1 MAVEETTTESWGSRL
16 GGSIKGVL
24 AGAVLFIAG
33 IPLLFWNE
41 GRTVKTTQALEEG
54 AANCTVVPTADTVD
68 AANEGKLIHITGTAA
83 TEDVLTDE
91 LFGGISMKGMRLSRK
106 VEYYQWV
113 EDSKSETKKNT
124 GGSTTTTTTYTYSK
138 KWVSSPE
145 DSSEFK
151 EAGHENTIHFAD
163 AEDTTMYAQQAAL
176 GAFALTPSQIQSIS
190 GQENVKL
197 EGVQWPDALKGRT
210 TVSGNTLYIGRP
222 VNPMQAAIA
231 EKGAAPQL
239 PVEQGYLQIENEP
252 GKNLL
257 AVQDGENVYVQ
268 SSMGDLYL
276 LGTDEDGTPMVQL
289 RNGSLRNVTGEAEMT
304 GPAPTFPYPIPASI
318 QVERLGECPVVCI
331 GTYAYVRT
339 SDNRLLCIKPYQDYF
354 VVTDNGVMRKAD
366 IMLAPVTLSDKGT
379 ADPAAPQVGDVRI
392 TWTYVGP
399 QKPVSV
405 VAVQT
410 GNTFAPYVSKS
421 SGYKVDLLETG
432 IKTKEEMFQN
442 AENANTFMAWILRFL
457 GWFIMYIGLRM
468 ILKPLSVL
476 GDVLPILG
484 DLIGVGTGIIAFL
497 VSAAVALLVIAVAW
511 VFYRP
516 VLGIVLLAAAV
527 GLIVLLIKKKK
538 SSKKEPAPEAP
549 VTE

>member
-1 MAVEETTTESWGSRL
+1 MAVEEVTTESWGSRL
-16 GGSIKGVL
+16 GGSIKGVII
-24 AGAVLFIAG
+24 GGVLFVAG

-41 GRTVKTTQALEEG
+41 GRAVKTSQALEEG
-54 AANCTVVPTADTVD
+54 KANCISVPSADTVD
-68 AANEGKLIHITGTAA
+68 ALNEGKLIHVTGTAE
-83 TEDVLTDE
+83 TQDVLSDTLFPGINMKAME
-91 LFGGISMKGMRLSRK
+91 LNRK

-138 KWVSSPE
+138 KWVSEPE

-151 EAGHENTIHFAD
+151 EAGHENTVFYTE
-163 AEDTTMYAQQAAL
+163 AEDTSQNAQQATM
-176 GAFALTPSQIQSIS
+176 GAFALTTGQISSIS
-190 GQENVKL
+190 GEEPVSL
-197 EGVQWPDALKGRT
+197 EGVQWPESLKGRT

-222 VNPMQAAIA
+222 ANALQEAIA
-231 EKGAAPQL
+231 QKGEAPQL
-239 PVEQGYLQIENEP
+239 PVEQGYLNIENEP

-257 AVQDGENVYVQ
+257 VVQDGELVYVQ
-268 SSMGDLYL
+268 SSTGELYL
-276 LGTDEDGTPMVQL
+276 FGPDENGNPMVQL

-304 GPAPTFPYPIPASI
+304 TPAPTFPYPIPASV

-331 GTYAYVRT
+331 GTFAYVRT
-339 SDNRLLCIKPYQDYF
+339 PDNRLLCIKPYQDYF
-354 VVTDNGVMRKAD
+354 VVTNNGVMRKAD
-366 IMLAPVTLSDKGT
+366 IMLLPPTSNAGP

-392 TWTYVGP
+392 TWTYVAP
-399 QKPVSV
+399 KKPVSI
-405 VAVQT
+405 VAVQM
-410 GNTFAPYVSKS
+410 GNTFAPYVSQA
-421 SGYKVDLLETG
+421 SGYKVDMLSTG

-442 AENANTFMAWILRFL
+442 AENTNTFMTWILRFL
-457 GWFIMYIGLRM
+457 GWFIMYIGLNM

-516 VLGIVLLAAAV
+516 ILGIILLAAAV

-538 SSKKEPAPEAP
+538 GCKKEPAPEAP
-549 VTE
+549 AAE

>member
-24 AGAVLFIAG
+24 VGAGLFIAG

-54 AANCTVVPTADTVD
+54 AANCTVVPSADTVD

-163 AEDTTMYAQQAAL
+163 AEDTTMYAKQAAL
-176 GAFALTPSQIQSIS
+176 GAFALTPGQIQSIS

-197 EGVQWPDALKGRT
+197 EGVQWPDSLKGRT

-268 SSMGDLYL
+268 SSTGDLYL

-339 SDNRLLCIKPYQDYF
+339 SDNRLLCIKPYQNYF

-457 GWFIMYIGLRM
+457 GWLIMYIGLSM

-549 VTE
+549 ATE